1 VEVEEVEVEVSFEC
15 LERDRATLSNDE
27 QRRGTARGGEQSRG
41 ESRETR
47 ESRAIGPVSLS
58 THTRTHTHTRK
69 MTFSNAYGPT
79 ASTLPFSNSSKAA
92 NASNLSNALQA
103 SRELH
108 SLHLRPLLLA
118 SARLCPPLPSSAGPR
133 YLHWPLLTHATPA
146 GPRVHPTRP
155 H

>member
-1 VEVEEVEVEVSFEC
+1 MEVEEVEVEVSFEC

-27 QRRGTARGGEQSRG
+27 QRRGTARNGEQSRG
-41 ESRETR
+41 ESRETL

-58 THTRTHTHTRK
+58 THTHTHTRK

-79 ASTLPFSNSSKAA
+79 ASTLPFSNSSKAS

-118 SARLCPPLPSSAGPR
+118 SAPLFPPPPAR
-133 YLHWPLLTHATPA
+133 ATST
-146 GPRVHPTRP
+146 GLS
-155 H
+155 